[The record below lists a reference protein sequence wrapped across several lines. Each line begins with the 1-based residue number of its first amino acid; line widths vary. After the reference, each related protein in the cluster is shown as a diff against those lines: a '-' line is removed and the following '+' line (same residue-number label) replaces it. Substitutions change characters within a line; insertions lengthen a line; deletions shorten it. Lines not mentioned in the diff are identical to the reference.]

1 MHTKDHLAQELR
13 KAGLDEMAG
22 RAERGFYHDFMSPL
36 DDPAIQLASELRVVG
51 TPEAEALRK
60 RHLNG
65 EFDATTEESE
75 EWAASAEGRETMAQ
89 LIRERGHP
97 ERDPHAETIEEK
109 FVTAGIDP
117 VKGERRLG
125 DGPIEVKFEDLMNSV
140 AFALDQILNGND
152 VMQNP
157 SKRRNGFVLL
167 VFPFGE
173 KQGRCNYISNGADRD
188 DIIKLFREQIKRF
201 EEQTEKPK

>member
-22 RAERGFYHDFMSPL
+22 RAERGFYHDYLSPL
-36 DDPAIQLASELRVVG
+36 ADPAIQLAKELRAVG
-51 TPEAEALRK
+51 TPQAEALRK
-60 RHLNG
+60 RHLTG

-75 EWAASAEGRETMAQ
+75 EWAASADGREAMAQ

-97 ERDPHAETIEEK
+97 ERDDPYDETIEEK
-109 FVTAGIDP
+109 FVTAGINP

-125 DGPIEVKFEDLMNSV
+125 DGPIEVKFEDVMNSV
-140 AFALDQILNGND
+140 AFALDQILNGKD
-152 VMQNP
+152 VMEDP
-157 SKRRNGFVLL
+157 SKRVNGFVLL

-173 KQGRCNYISNGADRD
+173 KRGRCNYISNGANREE
-188 DIIKLFREQIKRF
+188 IIKLFKEQARRF
-201 EEQTEKPK
+201 EEEKPK